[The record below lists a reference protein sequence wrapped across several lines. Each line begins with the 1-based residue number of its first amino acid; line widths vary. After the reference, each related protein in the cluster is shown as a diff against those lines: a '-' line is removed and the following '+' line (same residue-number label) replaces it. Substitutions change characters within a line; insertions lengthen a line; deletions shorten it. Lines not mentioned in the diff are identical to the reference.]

1 MRVRSHT
8 AWALALSI
16 ASLLGCAEKPTAPAP
31 RSSASSLDD
40 IDASRIDA
48 SRSPLPSAIIDA
60 GTLDASTAAAAPAL
74 DARAPA
80 QKPESVATGVTIVT
94 SGMHVGGGPYDEI
107 TKEPMKRSV
116 EPRFPELAQCW
127 QRVTRAQQAY
137 FGVDLVIEA
146 NGGNARVSNPRTTLR
161 GEGFVA
167 CVVTFFESVVF
178 EKPRNGKS
186 VVSYS
191 VRFTP
196 ISRP

>member
-1 MRVRSHT
+1 MLRARSHM

-16 ASLLGCAEKPTAPAP
+16 ASLIGCTDKPTAPAP
-31 RSSASSLDD
+31 RSSASSLDEM
-40 IDASRIDA
+40 DA
-48 SRSPLPSAIIDA
+48 SRSTSPSPAAVDA
-60 GTLDASTAAAAPAL
+60 STLDASAEVPAPAL
-74 DARAPA
+74 DARAPT
-80 QKPESVATGVTIVT
+80 QNPEPRTTAVKIVT
-94 SGMHVGGGPYDEI
+94 SGMHVGGGPFDEI

-116 EPRFPELAQCW
+116 EPRFPELARCW
-127 QRVTRAQQAY
+127 QHVSRPQQAY

-146 NGGNARVSNPRTTLR
+146 NGGKARVSNPRTKLQ

-191 VRFTP
+191 VQFTP
-196 ISRP
+196 TSSP